1 MILAVDVQ
9 YLNESAHVAGIAFD
23 SWEDEEA
30 QKEYTSFVKKVEPY
44 EPGFFY
50 KRELPCILALL
61 EEFSLK
67 PNVIIV
73 DGHVYLDG
81 KSRPGLGKRLY
92 DALVDKPEIIG
103 VAKKSY
109 ADLESGHEIFRGK
122 SKKPLYI
129 TTTGNLELAK
139 SSIKNMFGKNRIPV
153 LLKQVDQLCR
163 EEANKSKHTDSV
175 NAAGV

>member
-1 MILAVDVQ
+1 MILAIDVQ
-9 YLNESAHVAGIAFD
+9 YLNESAHVAGITFN

-30 QKEYTSFVKKVEPY
+30 QKEYTSFVKKVESY

-67 PNVIIV
+67 PNVIII
-73 DGHVYLDG
+73 DGYVYLDG
-81 KSRPGLGKRLY
+81 NDRPGLGKRLY
-92 DALVDKPEIIG
+92 DVLVDKPEVIG
-103 VAKKSY
+103 VAKKSF
-109 ADLESGHEIFRGK
+109 ASLESGHEIFRGE
-122 SKKPLYI
+122 SKKPLYV
-129 TTTGNLELAK
+129 TSTGDLELAK

-153 LLKQVDQLCR
+153 LLKRADQLCR